1 MPIDPL
7 YIIIISIVGLIT
19 GICVGFAL
27 SIYRYI
33 KRLYYIRHFKDYVSV
48 LEYHMDKAYD
58 IVHKDKILAFSLDAY
73 RVPEEEVSAIS
84 KEFVRL
90 VRKYIGPTLLREFIQ
105 LYGDEDTILFI
116 ILEYFGR
123 RYEEDEIR
131 KSAMDNLTQE
141 E

>member
-7 YIIIISIVGLIT
+7 FIIIICVVFLVL
-19 GICVGFAL
+19 GIGVGFAL

-33 KRLYYIRHFKDYVSV
+33 KRIFYIKHFKDYVSV

-58 IVHKDKILAFSLDAY
+58 IIHKDKILAFSLEAY
-73 RVPEEEVSAIS
+73 RIPEEEIEGITVEFGRVVQKFIGPSLLQ
-84 KEFVRL
+84 EFV
-90 VRKYIGPTLLREFIQ
+90 Q
-105 LYGDEDTILFI
+105 LYGNEDTFIFVILD
-116 ILEYFGR
+116 YFTR

>member
-1 MPIDPL
+1 MPIDPF
-7 YIIIISIVGLIT
+7 IIIISIVGLIT
-19 GICVGFAL
+19 GIGVGFAL

-33 KRLYYIRHFKDYVSV
+33 KRLYYVKHFKDYISV
-48 LEYHMDKAYD
+48 LEYHIEKAYD

-73 RVPEEEVSAIS
+73 RVPEDEIGIIS
-84 KEFVRL
+84 KEFVLL
-90 VRKYIGPTLLREFIQ
+90 VRKYIGPTLLKEFVQ
-105 LYGDEDTILFI
+105 LYGDEDTFLFVL
-116 ILEYFGR
+116 LEYFGR

>member
-7 YIIIISIVGLIT
+7 FIIICITGLIT
-19 GICVGFAL
+19 GIGVGFAL

-33 KRLYYIRHFKDYVSV
+33 KRLYYIKHFKEYVSV
-48 LEYHMDKAYD
+48 LEYHMDRAYD

-73 RVPEEEVSAIS
+73 RVPEDEIEDIS
-84 KEFVRL
+84 KEFVKL
-90 VRKYIGPTLLREFIQ
+90 VRKYIGPTLLKEFVQ
-105 LYGDEDTILFI
+105 LYGDEDTFLFI
-116 ILEYFGR
+116 VLEYFGR

>member
-7 YIIIISIVGLIT
+7 YIIISIVGLMT

-33 KRLYYIRHFKDYVSV
+33 RRLHYIKNFKEYLSV

-58 IVHKDKILAFSLDAY
+58 IVHKDKILAYSLDAY
-73 RVPEEEVSAIS
+73 RIPEEDIQAITS
-84 KEFVRL
+84 EFGRLVQKFIGPSLLKEFV
-90 VRKYIGPTLLREFIQ
+90 Q
-105 LYGDEDTILFI
+105 LYGDEDTFI
-116 ILEYFGR
+116 FIVLDYFGR

-131 KSAMDNLTQE
+131 KTAMDNLTQE